1 MTGWLL
7 RRIAQA
13 AVVVFLMTLIVFVGL
28 HAIGN
33 PVDILIGQDVDQV
46 DRARIIA
53 ELGLDK
59 PLWQQYL
66 GFLNGALHGNLGN
79 SFVYNIPAVELVIQ
93 RLPATFELAI
103 AAMLLAV
110 LIGLP
115 LGLLAGLYP
124 DSRYSKLIMA
134 GSIVGFAAHL
144 LDRVDAHH
152 DLQRVAGLAAGQRP
166 RADGGVAGLPMV
178 LADRRR
184 LASPDPAGL
193 QPVAVQDLAGHP
205 PDARRRARRAAAG
218 LRQVR
223 PRQGPVAG
231 SRGGR
236 ARAAQHHDP
245 AGDGAGPELGS
256 TIAFAVVTESIF
268 AWPGAGKLILDS
280 LNALDRPVIVAYLI
294 VVVCLFVTLNLIVDI
309 LYKVLDPRVRGWRPR
324 HERGIDPTPT
334 PALRR
339 ESPGAATWPSSCRPR
354 PLSSAWS
361 YRCC

>member
-152 DLQRVAGLAAGQRP
+152 DLQRVAGWLPASGRGQTVELLGLQWSWLT
-166 RADGGVAGLPMV
+166 ADGWRHLILPAFNLSLFKISLVIRLTRAGVRDVLP
-178 LADRRR
+178 
-184 LASPDPAGL
+184 
-193 QPVAVQDLAGHP
+193 QDY
-205 PDARRRARRAAAG
+205 
-218 LRQVR
+218 VKF
-223 PRQGPVAG
+223 
-231 SRGGR
+231 
-236 ARAAQHHDP
+236 ARAKGLSPVRVVGVHVLRNTMIP
-245 AGDGAGPELGS
+245 LVTVLGLELGS

-309 LYKVLDPRVRGWRPR
+309 LYKVLDPRVRL
-324 HERGIDPTPT
+324 E
-334 PALRR
+334 A
-339 ESPGAATWPSSCRPR
+339 
-354 PLSSAWS
+354 SA
-361 YRCC
+361 

>member
-134 GSIVGFAAHL
+134 GSIVGFSLPTFWIALMLIMTFSVSLGWLPASGRGQTVEL
-144 LDRVDAHH
+144 LG
-152 DLQRVAGLAAGQRP
+152 LQWSWLT
-166 RADGGVAGLPMV
+166 ADGWRHLILPAFNLSLFKISLVIRLTRAGVRDVLP
-178 LADRRR
+178 
-184 LASPDPAGL
+184 
-193 QPVAVQDLAGHP
+193 QDY
-205 PDARRRARRAAAG
+205 
-218 LRQVR
+218 VKF
-223 PRQGPVAG
+223 
-231 SRGGR
+231 
-236 ARAAQHHDP
+236 ARAKGLSPVRVVGVHVLRNTMIP
-245 AGDGAGPELGS
+245 LVTVLGLELGS

-309 LYKVLDPRVRGWRPR
+309 LYKVLDPRVRL
-324 HERGIDPTPT
+324 E
-334 PALRR
+334 A
-339 ESPGAATWPSSCRPR
+339 
-354 PLSSAWS
+354 SA
-361 YRCC
+361 

>member
-7 RRIAQA
+7 RIAQA

-134 GSIVGFAAHL
+134 GSIVGFSLPTFWIALMLIMTFSVSLGWLPAS
-144 LDRVDAHH
+144 
-152 DLQRVAGLAAGQRP
+152 G
-166 RADGGVAGLPMV
+166 RANGGVAGLAVV

-193 QPVAVQDLAGHP
+193 QPVAVQDFAGHP

-223 PRQGPVAG
+223 PRQGLSPVRVVG
-231 SRGGR
+231 VHVLRNTMIPLVTVLGL
-236 ARAAQHHDP
+236 
-245 AGDGAGPELGS
+245 ELGS
-256 TIAFAVVTESIF
+256 TIAFAVVTEHLRL
-268 AWPGAGKLILDS
+268 ARRRQADPGQPERAGPPGDRGLPDRGGLPVRHAEPDRGHS
-280 LNALDRPVIVAYLI
+280 L
-294 VVVCLFVTLNLIVDI
+294 
-309 LYKVLDPRVRGWRPR
+309 
-324 HERGIDPTPT
+324 
-334 PALRR
+334 
-339 ESPGAATWPSSCRPR
+339 
-354 PLSSAWS
+354 
-361 YRCC
+361 

>member
-59 PLWQQYL
+59 PLWEQYL
-66 GFLNGALHGNLGN
+66 AFLNGALHGNLGN

-103 AAMLLAV
+103 AAMMLAV
-110 LIGLP
+110 VVGLP
-115 LGLLAGLYP
+115 LGLYAGLYP
-124 DSRYSKLIMA
+124 DSRFAKMIMA
-134 GSIVGFAAHL
+134 GSIVGFSLPTFWIALMLIMTFSVSLGWLPASGRGETVEL
-144 LDRVDAHH
+144 LGFQWSW
-152 DLQRVAGLAAGQRP
+152 LT
-166 RADGGVAGLPMV
+166 ADGWRHLILPAFNLSLFKISLVIRLTRAGVRDVLPLDFV
-178 LADRRR
+178 KF
-184 LASPDPAGL
+184 
-193 QPVAVQDLAGHP
+193 
-205 PDARRRARRAAAG
+205 
-218 LRQVR
+218 
-223 PRQGPVAG
+223 
-231 SRGGR
+231 
-236 ARAAQHHDP
+236 ARAKGLSPMRVVCVHVLRNTMIP
-245 AGDGAGPELGS
+245 LVTVLGLELGS

-309 LYKVLDPRVRGWRPR
+309 LYKVLDPRVRL
-324 HERGIDPTPT
+324 E
-334 PALRR
+334 A
-339 ESPGAATWPSSCRPR
+339 
-354 PLSSAWS
+354 SA
-361 YRCC
+361 